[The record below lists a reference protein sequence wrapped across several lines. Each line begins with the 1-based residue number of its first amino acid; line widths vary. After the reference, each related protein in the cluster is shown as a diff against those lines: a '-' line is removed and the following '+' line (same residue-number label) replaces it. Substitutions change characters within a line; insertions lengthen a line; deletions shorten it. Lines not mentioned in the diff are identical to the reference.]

1 MNISTGGYQNDAQR
15 QRMATQQVCGAQ
27 PEKPNQWE
35 NPGQQDGGQ
44 RLAEPAK
51 GTKKQLIGTIAGIGA
66 VILLLAL
73 KAFNVI

>member
-1 MNISTGGYQNDAQR
+1 MPDYVNINQTKQQAQMLNMR
-15 QRMATQQVCGAQ
+15 GAQ
-27 PEKPNQWE
+27 MAQEKA
-35 NPGQQDGGQ
+35 GQSSRPQ
-44 RLAEPAK
+44 AK